1 MEQSIVTSEL
11 TAMAKADS
19 KQQPTIE
26 QRVARQRLII
36 DNAATANDYS
46 IAAMSKLAI
55 AAQMM
60 IKLQAEAERAISA
73 KLEAKLLAELADTL
87 DAYSIE
93 LAPYNELR
101 CHISDGEL
109 KAVTLMNVLA
119 SKQIVKD
126 TPKQSTGVTAHG
138 LPSSAKLLE
147 THGSCEALPICELAP
162 NGVTYNDLFAIART
176 KPDRKNAVYDAREL
190 LLNHCETHKT

>member
-1 MEQSIVTSEL
+1 MEQTIVTSEL
-11 TAMAKADS
+11 TAMANADS
-19 KQQPTIE
+19 KPQQPTIE
-26 QRVARQRLII
+26 QRVAQQQLIV
-36 DNAATANDYS
+36 DAAFEANDY
-46 IAAMSKLAI
+46 SKLAI
-55 AAQMM
+55 ASQMM
-60 IKLQAEAERAISA
+60 LKLQAEAERAISA
-73 KLEAKLLAELADTL
+73 KLESKLLAELADTL

-101 CHISDGEL
+101 CHISNGEL

-126 TPKQSTGVTAHG
+126 TPKQTKGVTAHG

-147 THGSCEALPICELAP
+147 THGSCQALPICELAP

-190 LLNHCETHKT
+190 LLKHCETHKT